1 MNDQG
6 YKAVMKEYDFY
17 NSNDNDFEIIDECP
31 TNYVNSLPEN
41 NIANNFTH
49 ESVKLQNFFVNIFKI
64 IFSSR
69 NKRSEFSSKSKKN
82 LDNSSFI
89 YDIEELIE
97 YDNLK
102 AHDNKKKKYIIEFY
116 LYEKDNDDNLIK
128 SMNIRDK
135 PKILVERWKIKYKEN
150 LLPLDVD
157 DKKDSFKN
165 YDLFLDKKMKIIEKN
180 IIAYSRVL
188 PLFNIL
194 KENKYYID
202 FKFNPIKKNHK
213 MKFVDEN
220 ATKTINLISDDMF
233 CFKLSVEYLNIK
245 PETISMFFNKIDSDF
260 VIIPSNKSRK
270 RFLSDDYKKS
280 SSQLLKKLEQKDKD
294 NINDNNDEEK
304 DNNNNY
310 INRRRLSF
318 EENYYNKKYNPNFE
332 EENNS
337 SSEDDLSLVITE
349 TNNDT
354 CQTSSDN
361 HKNSENTR
369 KITDKTD
376 NNNQINNKQNILS
389 KGHVY
394 KEKPKSILAKDK
406 KRDILKNIDFSNSSF
421 AFNIIKDY
429 KSTRQILELLPN
441 FGNINNNRLFTFI
454 SSS

>member
-6 YKAVMKEYDFY
+6 YKTVMKEYDFY

-31 TNYVNSLPEN
+31 TNYINSLPEN
-41 NIANNFTH
+41 NITNNFTH
-49 ESVKLQNFFVNIFKI
+49 DNVKLQNFFVNIFKI

-82 LDNSSFI
+82 LDSSSFTV
-89 YDIEELIE
+89 DIEELIE

-102 AHDNKKKKYIIEFY
+102 PHDNKKKKYIIEFY
-116 LYEKDNDDNLIK
+116 LYEKDKEDNLVK
-128 SMNIRDK
+128 SMKIKDK

-150 LLPLDVD
+150 FLPLDVD
-157 DKKDSFKN
+157 DKKNSFKN

-180 IIAYSRVL
+180 IISYSRVL
-188 PLFNIL
+188 PLFNVL
-194 KENKYYID
+194 KEDKYYID

-213 MKFVDEN
+213 MKFVDDN
-220 ATKTINLISDDMF
+220 STKTINLISDDMF

-245 PETISMFFNKIDSDF
+245 PDNINTFFNKIDSDF

-270 RFLSDDYKKS
+270 RFLSDDYKKTS
-280 SSQLLKKLEQKDKD
+280 SHLLKKLEQNGKK
-294 NINDNNDEEK
+294 NLNDNSDEE
-304 DNNNNY
+304 NEINNNY

-318 EENYYNKKYNPNFE
+318 EDNHYNKKYNPNSE
-332 EENNS
+332 EENDS

-376 NNNQINNKQNILS
+376 NNNPINNKQNILN
-389 KGHVY
+389 KGHAY

-406 KRDILKNIDFSNSSF
+406 KRDILKNIDFSENSSV
-421 AFNIIKDY
+421 FNIIKNY
-429 KSTRQILELLPN
+429 KATRQILELLPN

>member
-6 YKAVMKEYDFY
+6 YKTVMKEYDFY

-31 TNYVNSLPEN
+31 TNYINSLPEN
-41 NIANNFTH
+41 NITNNFTH
-49 ESVKLQNFFVNIFKI
+49 DNVKLQNFFVNIFKI

-82 LDNSSFI
+82 LDNSSFTV
-89 YDIEELIE
+89 DIEELIE

-102 AHDNKKKKYIIEFY
+102 PHDNKKKKYIIEFY
-116 LYEKDNDDNLIK
+116 LYEKDKEDNLVK
-128 SMNIRDK
+128 SMKIKDK

-150 LLPLDVD
+150 FLPLDVD

-180 IIAYSRVL
+180 IISYSRVL
-188 PLFNIL
+188 PLFNVL
-194 KENKYYID
+194 KEDKYYID

-213 MKFVDEN
+213 TKFVDEN
-220 ATKTINLISDDMF
+220 STKTINLISDDMF

-245 PETISMFFNKIDSDF
+245 PDNINKFFNKIDSDF

-280 SSQLLKKLEQKDKD
+280 SSHLLKKEQNDKK
-294 NINDNNDEEK
+294 NLNDNSDEE
-304 DNNNNY
+304 NEINNNY
-310 INRRRLSF
+310 IYRRRLSF
-318 EENYYNKKYNPNFE
+318 EDNRYNKKYNPNSE
-332 EENNS
+332 EENDS

-376 NNNQINNKQNILS
+376 NNPINNKQNILN
-389 KGHVY
+389 KGHAY

-406 KRDILKNIDFSNSSF
+406 KRDILKNIDFSENSSV
-421 AFNIIKDY
+421 FNIIKNY
-429 KSTRQILELLPN
+429 KATRQILELLPN

>member
-6 YKAVMKEYDFY
+6 YKTVMKEYDFY

-31 TNYVNSLPEN
+31 TNYINSLPEN
-41 NIANNFTH
+41 NITNNFTH
-49 ESVKLQNFFVNIFKI
+49 ENVKLQNFFVNIFKI

-69 NKRSEFSSKSKKN
+69 NKKHEFSSKSKKN
-82 LDNSSFI
+82 LDNSSFTV
-89 YDIEELIE
+89 DIEELIE

-102 AHDNKKKKYIIEFY
+102 AHDSKKKKYIIEFY
-116 LYEKDNDDNLIK
+116 LYEKDNEDNMIK
-128 SMNIRDK
+128 SMGLKDK

-150 LLPLDVD
+150 FLPLDVD
-157 DKKDSFKN
+157 VKNNSFKN

-180 IIAYSRVL
+180 IISYSRVL
-188 PLFNIL
+188 PLFNLL
-194 KENKYYID
+194 KEDKYSID
-202 FKFNPIKKNHK
+202 FKFNPIKKNK
-213 MKFVDEN
+213 MKFMDEN

-245 PETISMFFNKIDSDF
+245 SDNIDNFFNKIDDDF

-280 SSQLLKKLEQKDKD
+280 SSQLLKKLEQKDKENLKD
-294 NINDNNDEEK
+294 NSDEENE
-304 DNNNNY
+304 NNNKY

-318 EENYYNKKYNPNFE
+318 EDNYYNKKYNPNSE
-332 EENNS
+332 EENDS

-369 KITDKTD
+369 KMTDKTD
-376 NNNQINNKQNILS
+376 NSNPINNKQKILN
-389 KGHVY
+389 KGQTY
-394 KEKPKSILAKDK
+394 KEKPKNILAKDK
-406 KRDILKNIDFSNSSF
+406 KRDILKNINFNENSLV
-421 AFNIIKDY
+421 FNIIKDY
-429 KSTRQILELLPN
+429 KATRQMLGMLPN

-454 SSS
+454 SSN